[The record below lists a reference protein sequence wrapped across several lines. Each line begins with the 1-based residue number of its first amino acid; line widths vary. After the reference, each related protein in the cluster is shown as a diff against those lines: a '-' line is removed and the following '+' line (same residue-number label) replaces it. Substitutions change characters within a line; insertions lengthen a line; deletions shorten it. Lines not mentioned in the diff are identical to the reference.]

1 MQDAVPAGRHAATDR
16 SRRVLVAT
24 LLVLAALAW
33 TATIALARSPAAM
46 SVMPAA
52 LAAGPAMRLQPQA
65 SPTRGDSART
75 HALPDSGHG
84 AVIVSLC
91 TQATERLHRAGS
103 GLRLIGRREHRVVV
117 GS

>member
-52 LAAGPAMRLQPQA
+52 LAAGPCHAASAAGVPDTRRLGAHPRPARLWTWCGHCVPVHTSNRTAA
-65 SPTRGDSART
+65 SCR
-75 HALPDSGHG
+75 
-84 AVIVSLC
+84 
-91 TQATERLHRAGS
+91 Q
-103 GLRLIGRREHRVVV
+103 RVAPNWTT
-117 GS
+117 